1 MATGIAQRATS
12 APATSETM
20 ASTSRARSRATAMPS
35 PPLRAA
41 LAARSRAAANLCAI
55 ESVIRTNVS
64 DAPALTALSPCG
76 TVEPMAEI
84 ELAPLSHRLDEEEM
98 KTLARKLEEAG
109 APALGRSDE
118 HASHTIAARL
128 SEEALTE
135 FLDRLDA
142 HDLGAEIYLP
152 IEFEGRVSVGDYRV
166 ASTQALLDILE
177 EMKEELD
184 VEAEDADEEEEEEED
199 DELEDEGTVIEAQL
213 RHIWQLVADG
223 ATESI
228 DKNLPLHLQV

>member
-1 MATGIAQRATS
+1 
-12 APATSETM
+12 
-20 ASTSRARSRATAMPS
+20 
-35 PPLRAA
+35 
-41 LAARSRAAANLCAI
+41 
-55 ESVIRTNVS
+55 
-64 DAPALTALSPCG
+64 
-76 TVEPMAEI
+76 MAEI

-98 KTLARKLEEAG
+98 RTLVRKLEEAG
-109 APALGRSDE
+109 APAMGRSDE

-152 IEFEGRVSVGDYRV
+152 VEFDGRVSVGDYRV

-184 VEAEDADEEEEEEED
+184 VEADDEDEDEEEEDED
-199 DELEDEGTVIEAQL
+199 DAEDEGTVIEAQL

-228 DKNLPLHLQV
+228 EKNLPLHLQV